1 MKDYLIKGMDNESKL
16 RVFFARTTQT
26 VEEARRIHN
35 TSATATAAF
44 GRVLTIG
51 AIMASGFKND
61 NDLLTLRISGDGPI
75 GNILVVASNNGRVKG
90 MVDNPSADLPSTE
103 DGKLDVGSLVGK
115 NGTLTAIMDLG
126 LKEPYVGQT
135 SLVTGEIGDDIANF
149 YLQSEQVP
157 TAVGLGVLVEKDLS
171 VKAAGGFLIQTL
183 PDILD
188 EDITKIEESLAKAKP
203 LSTFIDQGYTPE
215 EIMKEILSD
224 FEMEITGKL
233 ELEYLCDCSR
243 KRVEKVLISL
253 GEKEIEKIIEE
264 DGESEVKC
272 HFCNTNYHFSKEELE
287 KILLTIKD

>member
-1 MKDYLIKGMDNESKL
+1 MKDYLIKGMDKESKL

-188 EDITKIEESLAKAKP
+188 EEITKIEESLAKAKP

>member
-1 MKDYLIKGMDNESKL
+1 MKDYLIKGMDKESKL

-188 EDITKIEESLAKAKP
+188 EEITKIEESLAKAKP

-287 KILLTIKD
+287 KILCQ

>member
-1 MKDYLIKGMDNESKL
+1 MKDYLIKGMDKESKL

-157 TAVGLGVLVEKDLS
+157 TAVGLGVLVEKNLS

-188 EDITKIEESLAKAKP
+188 EEITKIEESLAKAKP

-287 KILLTIKD
+287 KILCQ

>member
-1 MKDYLIKGMDNESKL
+1 MKDYLIKGMDKESKL

-157 TAVGLGVLVEKDLS
+157 TAVGLGVLVEKNLS

-188 EDITKIEESLAKAKP
+188 EEITKIEESLAKAKP

>member
-1 MKDYLIKGMDNESKL
+1 MIKC
-16 RVFFARTTQT
+16 V
-26 VEEARRIHN
+26 IH
-35 TSATATAAF
+35 
-44 GRVLTIG
+44 L
-51 AIMASGFKND
+51 
-61 NDLLTLRISGDGPI
+61 
-75 GNILVVASNNGRVKG
+75 
-90 MVDNPSADLPSTE
+90 AD
-103 DGKLDVGSLVGK
+103 VH
-115 NGTLTAIMDLG
+115 IR
-126 LKEPYVGQT
+126 PYVR
-135 SLVTGEIGDDIANF
+135 LGE
-149 YLQSEQVP
+149 YSEV
-157 TAVGLGVLVEKDLS
+157 
-171 VKAAGGFLIQTL
+171 
-183 PDILD
+183 
-188 EDITKIEESLAKAKP
+188 